1 MNMTNA
7 DFKAIEKALMLL
19 PNGEEFRKLDKETQ
33 DIITDAEVAMVKL
46 CRKRR
51 LAREKT
57 AAYIAE
63 KRKTNKNYARS
74 RKED

>member
-7 DFKAIEKALMLL
+7 DFKAIEKALNLL
-19 PNGEEFRKLDKETQ
+19 PSGEELQKQDKETQ
-33 DIITDAEVAMVKL
+33 DTIIDAYVVMLKL
-46 CRKRR
+46 CKKRR
-51 LAREKT
+51 QANART

-63 KRKTNKNYARS
+63 KRKDNKNYARS